1 MPAPGHY
8 RNMEITK
15 NLVCQNYEDEKL
27 SLTLYT
33 GDSETS
39 TLANI
44 EEPDEMPHKVVF
56 HQGLLCLQRQKTI
69 FRERNTLYLEI
80 ITSDPSIHTMD
91 HTKFILS
98 NQKEESISSK
108 GLNQLLAVIMIK
120 NMPI

>member
-1 MPAPGHY
+1 
-8 RNMEITK
+8 MELLYANRQKYITCLLQDITEIWKLPK

-56 HQGLLCLQRQKTI
+56 HQGLLCLQRQKQS
-69 FRERNTLYLEI
+69 LEKE
-80 ITSDPSIHTMD
+80 IH
-91 HTKFILS
+91 FIWKL
-98 NQKEESISSK
+98 
-108 GLNQLLAVIMIK
+108 
-120 NMPI
+120 